1 MSAPPAAATAS
12 HAQLPAWPLP
22 SALLPL
28 VCHFLQLRQ
37 LLVCS
42 TVSRSIRAVLCPD
55 HRAAAAHARPAAAAV
70 AECWR
75 YVPAVQLRWG
85 NKNPYLLGSEQQATL
100 QLDGAKLASVTA
112 EVAAAL
118 SGPLVMSTSQQ
129 LPTIADAFAGV
140 SLSHPSLTSQL
151 PLASSHADTPY
162 PLIPSLASMLRSLR
176 FIRRLQYT
184 HSTDDPSVLL
194 TVLTVLPSFPS
205 LHHLVLQNEIYR
217 QHNVA
222 QPPTVEQDSELSR
235 RSALLNGVFD
245 CLLSLPSLSSLELHG
260 NWLSTVRQPARMDAT
275 LIELLGKRLLHA
287 TLPGRFLSDWE
298 NRQTETANRQYRQ
311 YMWQTRTNAQRH
323 APALTPSVSF
333 GWHALVGQA
342 RDDEHVAH
350 QAQYTALQ
358 SLHLD
363 GEGMSISRLMQLFP
377 SLVLL
382 HIHRSRSEAAHPP
395 SSAWPQRE
403 EVPDADD
410 GGESASSASSAGPAL
425 RFLST
430 SAHHGGLYETGV
442 IEQLHFLHSLCLY
455 VNPLQTGLES
465 LAPLAALASL
475 TQLRELTLEVWAGS
489 CRRGFN
495 ELQDEEVWDLRWL
508 DALTRLRYLHI
519 KALRHM
525 SRATLHALGL
535 LPAPPS
541 YSLSSHAPPSFLSH
555 SLPAF
560 VGRVEQLGL
569 DVFCQK
575 VAVQQ
580 AGEFVFEG
588 WTRLQRCAVQYMDV
602 RPAMSS
608 WHQETRL
615 ISDECKAANVVLRE
629 RIGAAR
635 CVSEEQLVSGRW
647 DMRWR
652 QANASRL

>member
-42 TVSRSIRAVLCPD
+42 TVSRSIRAALCPD
-55 HRAAAAHARPAAAAV
+55 RRSASAPHAGSAAASVA

-75 YVPAVQLRWG
+75 CVPCVQLRWG
-85 NKNPYLLGSEQQATL
+85 KKNPHVHDNEQQVAL
-100 QLDGAKLASVTA
+100 QLGDVELASLTA
-112 EVAAAL
+112 DVKAAL
-118 SGPLVMSTSQQ
+118 SGPRAIPPSQRQ
-129 LPTIADAFAGV
+129 PTIVDAFAGV
-140 SLSHPSLTSQL
+140 SLLPHDGHGLTQL
-151 PLASSHADTPY
+151 SPATVRPDVLY

-194 TVLTVLPSFPS
+194 TVLTVLPSFSS
-205 LHHLVLQNEIYR
+205 LHHLSLDYPAFHVDNP
-217 QHNVA
+217 V
-222 QPPTVEQDSELSR
+222 QPLIVDEREVESTR
-235 RSALLNGVFD
+235 RSAVVNGLFG
-245 CLLSLPSLSSLELHG
+245 CLLSLPSLSSLELDGEQLTTERRHPTHSHASDRQLAVDV
-260 NWLSTVRQPARMDAT
+260 LSQ
-275 LIELLGKRLLHA
+275 LLSERLLHA
-287 TLPGRFLSDWE
+287 TLPGHLFSEWE
-298 NRQTETANRQYRQ
+298 GQHRRTANDQS
-311 YMWQTRTNAQRH
+311 MMQTRAYEQRRAEAPTASIGFGH
-323 APALTPSVSF
+323 ATIDGP
-333 GWHALVGQA
+333 A

-358 SLHLD
+358 SLHLH

-430 SAHHGGLYETGV
+430 SAHHGGLYEIRV

-602 RPAMSS
+602 RPTIIN
-608 WHQETRL
+608 WHNPRRRIT
-615 ISDECKAANVVLRE
+615 DECKAANVVLRE
-629 RIGAAR
+629 HVGATR
-635 CVSEEQLVSGRW
+635 WVSEEQLVSGR
-647 DMRWR
+647 
-652 QANASRL
+652 